1 MHGIKRTPHHTL
13 YLFHSHAPSMPSPLP
28 MRLASVLTTLFVI
41 IIATFIPANAQFAI
55 KLANDVTT
63 FDDTN
68 FGVGKPMEI
77 NFTVTGGD
85 IGALPTPPSPRGN
98 SHASQGL
105 LRD

>member
-1 MHGIKRTPHHTL
+1 MHGIKRTSHHTL

-28 MRLASVLTTLFVI
+28 MRLASVLALFVI
-41 IIATFIPANAQFAI
+41 VIATAIPANAQFTI
-55 KLANDVTT
+55 QPANGVAT

-98 SHASQGL
+98 SHASQAL

>member
-1 MHGIKRTPHHTL
+1 MHGIKRTPQHTL

-28 MRLASVLTTLFVI
+28 MRLASVLTLFVI
-41 IIATFIPANAQFAI
+41 IIATFIPTNAQFTI
-55 KLANDVTT
+55 QPANGVTT

-77 NFTVTGGD
+77 NFTVSGGD
-85 IGALPTPPSPRGN
+85 IGALTIPPSPRGH